1 MLSSYAGA
9 KCGLDL
15 CTCRQWHKVNKVDL
29 AHYPAG
35 NKAQRKEIG
44 MNSRLSA
51 LKFVRNNKKQ
61 VWVMII
67 ALSLTF
73 MTMYTINFL
82 FLTTKE
88 SFGVLFLEQ
97 PKRLAFL
104 ALTPDTMGVEREDY
118 DSDADYNSAIAKARD
133 ELIADIKRHEGISG
147 AVYTQALYAQYQG
160 IVGSVGYDF
169 PLLSKEQIPKFTD
182 HMGATL
188 IEGRMPEGDGEILVD
203 EKVLKN
209 QKMELGGYFNES
221 AFGHTFKIV
230 GVIASD
236 YMTCVGTPMGY
247 TNSGWYIVVLCD
259 EANDDMTK
267 VLGDI
272 GIIPTEYDTI
282 FDSADWAEMY
292 REIVVEQ
299 LDAALLAI
307 LIVVI
312 IFLAISVLVA
322 YVSFMRSRVNE
333 YCLYASI
340 GFGRKDIYGMIMREI
355 LIIFGIGIILGS
367 VVTVIIMNV
376 SGHVL
381 LEPMGL
387 VYKYFYPEHLLRI
400 LAAFVAIVGLLQIPI
415 AVTVGKI
422 TTIDMIEE

>member
-1 MLSSYAGA
+1 MQERNEA
-9 KCGLDL
+9 
-15 CTCRQWHKVNKVDL
+15 R
-29 AHYPAG
+29 
-35 NKAQRKEIG
+35 RKEIE

-104 ALTPDTMGVEREDY
+104 ALTPDTMGVEKEDY
-118 DSDADYNSAIAKARD
+118 DSDADYNSAIAKAR
-133 ELIADIKRHEGISG
+133 EKLTADIRKHEGISD
-147 AVYTQALYAQYQG
+147 AVFTQALYAQYQG
-160 IVGSVGYDF
+160 IVGSVGFDF
-169 PLLSKEQIPKFTD
+169 PLLSKELIPKFTD

-188 IEGRMPEGDGEILVD
+188 TEGRMPEGDGEILVD
-203 EKVLKN
+203 EKILRN

-221 AFGHTFKIV
+221 AYGHTFRIV

-259 EANDDMTK
+259 EENADMTK
-267 VLGDI
+267 VLKDI
-272 GIIPTEYDTI
+272 GITPTEYDTI
-282 FDSADWAEMY
+282 FDSADWAESY
-292 REIVVEQ
+292 REMVVEQ

-333 YCLYASI
+333 YCLYMSI
-340 GFGRKDIYGMIMREI
+340 GFGRREVYGMIMREI
-355 LIIFGIGIILGS
+355 LIIFGTGIILGS

-376 SGHVL
+376 SGHFI
-381 LEPMGL
+381 LEPLGL

-400 LAAFVAIVGLLQIPI
+400 LAAFVAIIGLLQMPV
-415 AVTVGKI
+415 AVTVGNIK
-422 TTIDMIEE
+422 TIDMIEE

>member
-1 MLSSYAGA
+1 
-9 KCGLDL
+9 
-15 CTCRQWHKVNKVDL
+15 
-29 AHYPAG
+29 
-35 NKAQRKEIG
+35 

-104 ALTPDTMGVEREDY
+104 ALTPDTMGVEKEDY
-118 DSDADYNSAIAKARD
+118 DSDADYSSAIARARD
-133 ELIADIKRHEGISG
+133 RVIADIRGHEGISG
-147 AVYTQALYAQYQG
+147 AVFTQALYATYQG
-160 IVGSVGYDF
+160 IVGGVGFDF
-169 PLLSKEQIPKFTD
+169 PLLSKELIPKFTD

-203 EKVLKN
+203 EKILRN
-209 QKMELGGYFNES
+209 QKMELGGSFNES
-221 AFGHTFKIV
+221 AYGSTFRIV

-259 EANDDMTK
+259 EENADMTK
-267 VLGDI
+267 VLEDI
-272 GIIPTEYDTI
+272 GITPTEYDTI
-282 FDSADWAEMY
+282 FDSVDWAESY
-292 REIVVEQ
+292 REMVVEQ

-333 YCLYASI
+333 YCLYMSI
-340 GFGRKDIYGMIMREI
+340 GFGRREVYGMIMREI
-355 LIIFGIGIILGS
+355 LIIFGTGIILGS

-376 SGHVL
+376 SGHFI
-381 LEPMGL
+381 LEPLGL

-400 LAAFVAIVGLLQIPI
+400 LAAFVAIIGLLQIPV
-415 AVTVGKI
+415 AVTVGNIK
-422 TTIDMIEE
+422 TIDMIEE